1 MKNSKVATKVVS
13 NGVLTTSKIENA
25 MQIVAKSVISK
36 IEKSRKELTGL
47 KFTIGL
53 SGTDGKEY
61 QVVAPN
67 SRAVT
72 GYNKLRSL
80 INDQTNKYFNE
91 VCFLEIE
98 GERLEFLGGKF
109 SNTLLK
115 VLELATKEYTNGGN
129 HLIIHDDFDDN
140 FQKIKEGFLPNV
152 SVVDLL
158 PAVIA
163 VSKLG
168 KKEIAYLS
176 EAISKQSSFSKM
188 LEVETNNELL
198 A

>member
-1 MKNSKVATKVVS
+1 MGFISISASVVNITSPVAIFNACAS
-13 NGVLTTSKIENA
+13 ALVLPLSF
-25 MQIVAKSVISK
+25 VWVCSSVISK
-36 IEKSRKELTGL
+36 
-47 KFTIGL
+47 
-53 SGTDGKEY
+53 
-61 QVVAPN
+61 
-67 SRAVT
+67 
-72 GYNKLRSL
+72 
-80 INDQTNKYFNE
+80 YFNE
-91 VCFLEIE
+91 ECFIEIE
-98 GERLEFLGGKF
+98 GKRLEFLGGKF

-176 EAISKQSSFSKM
+176 EAISKQSSFRKM
-188 LEVETNNELL
+188 LEIETNNELL